1 MAKKVYVGNLPF
13 STTNEKLKE
22 VFSKY
27 GEITEATVIVNKFS
41 GRSKGFGFV
50 TFANDADADKAMA
63 EMHDKEMDGRKLTVK
78 EATPFNPD
86 APRPERRGG
95 FGGNRGGFGGGRGR
109 FGGDRGGFGG
119 RREGGGFKRR
129 EDSDSGESSDAGN
142 F

>member
-22 VFSKY
+22 VFSKF

-50 TFANDADADKAMA
+50 TFTNDADADKAMA

-95 FGGNRGGFGGGRGR
+95 FGGGRGR
-109 FGGDRGGFGG
+109 FGGDRGGRGGFGG
-119 RREGGGFKRR
+119 HREGGFKRR
-129 EDSDSGESSDAGN
+129 ESSEDSGEAGD

>member
-1 MAKKVYVGNLPF
+1 MAKKVFVGNLPF
-13 STTNEKLKE
+13 SATNEKLKE
-22 VFSKY
+22 IFAKF
-27 GEITEATVIVNKFS
+27 GEITEAVVIVNKFS

-63 EMHDKEMDGRKLTVK
+63 EMHDKELEGRKITVK

-95 FGGNRGGFGGGRGR
+95 FGGGRGR
-109 FGGDRGGFGG
+109 FGDRGGGGGFGG
-119 RREGGGFKRR
+119 RREGGFSKRR
-129 EDSDSGESSDAGN
+129 ENSEGDSDEAGS